1 MATICDISNNKAQIS
16 YPTSWKYKVVLEKT
30 DSNLILIDTALDGTE
45 YKISPSRT
53 KGNYES
59 FEITAHIIDEAHKNL
74 VFSKLSKIAKF
85 VL

>member
-1 MATICDISNNKAQIS
+1 MGTICDISNKKAQIS
-16 YPTSWKYKVVLEKT
+16 YPTSWKYKVVLKKT

-59 FEITAHIIDEAHKNL
+59 FEITAHIIDETHKNL